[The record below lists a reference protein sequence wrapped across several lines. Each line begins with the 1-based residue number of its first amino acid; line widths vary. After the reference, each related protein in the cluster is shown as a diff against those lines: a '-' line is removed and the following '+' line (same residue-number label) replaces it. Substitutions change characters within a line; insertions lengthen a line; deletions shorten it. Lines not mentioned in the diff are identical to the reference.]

1 MKSLVIVRA
10 TDILKLKSTL
20 LEMNRR
26 GLDFEFI
33 PKEINPSSIGK
44 TLFKETSD
52 KKYELCALVPLVQDY
67 DVSQKIIK
75 TIPFN
80 SNVLVLKPSDELF
93 NNYAMLMP
101 VLPDLEIPNAY
112 YKDVTKNEA
121 PGGKHSAVYL
131 GVFVNRIVK
140 IETGSGEKYNG
151 ILRHADSIGIFFEP
165 TDNSAPI
172 FITWNDIKKV
182 IIPREV
188 AK

>member
-1 MKSLVIVRA
+1 MKSLVIIRA
-10 TDILKLKSTL
+10 TDILELKSTL
-20 LEMNRR
+20 LEMNHR

-44 TLFKETSD
+44 TFRETSD

-67 DVSQKIIK
+67 DVSKKIIK
-75 TIPFN
+75 TMPFH
-80 SNVLVLKPSDELF
+80 SDMLLLKPSDELF

-121 PGGKHSAVYL
+121 PKEKHSAVYL
-131 GVFVNRIVK
+131 GVFVNKMVK
-140 IETGSGEKYNG
+140 IETSSGEKYNG
-151 ILRHADSIGIFFEP
+151 ILRHADSIGILFEP
-165 TDNSAPI
+165 ADNSAPI
-172 FITWNDIKKV
+172 FITWHDIKKV
-182 IIPREV
+182 IIPKED

>member
-1 MKSLVIVRA
+1 MKSLVIIRA

-20 LEMNRR
+20 LEMNRK

-52 KKYELCALVPLVQDY
+52 KKYELCALVPVVQDY

-75 TIPFN
+75 AIQFN
-80 SNVLVLKPSDELF
+80 SDVFILKPSDELF

-101 VLPDLEIPNAY
+101 VLPDLDIPNAY
-112 YKDVTKNEA
+112 YKDVTKNVPEK
-121 PGGKHSAVYL
+121 KHSAVYL
-131 GVFVNRIVK
+131 GVFVNRTVK
-140 IETGSGEKYNG
+140 IETSSGEIYSG

-172 FITWNDIKKV
+172 FITWHDIKKV
-182 IIPREV
+182 IIPREDP
-188 AK
+188 K

>member
-1 MKSLVIVRA
+1 MKSLVIIRA

-44 TLFKETSD
+44 TLFKENSD

-75 TIPFN
+75 IIPFN
-80 SNVLVLKPSDELF
+80 SDVLILKPSDELF
-93 NNYAMLMP
+93 NKYATLMP

-112 YKDVTKNEA
+112 YKDVTKNEE
-121 PGGKHSAVYL
+121 PVGKHSAVYL
-131 GVFVNRIVK
+131 GAFVNRIVK
-140 IETGSGEKYNG
+140 IETSSGEKLSG
-151 ILRHADSIGIFFEP
+151 ILKHADSIGIFFEP

-172 FITWNDIKKV
+172 FITWHDIKKV
-182 IIPREV
+182 IIPRED

>member
-1 MKSLVIVRA
+1 MKSLAIIRA

-20 LEMNRR
+20 LEMNSA
-26 GLDFEFI
+26 GLDFEFV

-44 TLFKETSD
+44 KLFKENPD
-52 KKYELCALVPLVQDY
+52 KKYDLCALVPLVQDY
-67 DVSQKIIK
+67 DFSQKIIK

-80 SNVLVLKPSDELF
+80 SDVFILKPSDELF

-121 PGGKHSAVYL
+121 PKERHVYL
-131 GVFVNRIVK
+131 GVFVKRTVK
-140 IETGSGEKYNG
+140 IETSSGEKYIG
-151 ILRHADSIGIFFEP
+151 ILRHADQIGIFFEP

-182 IIPREV
+182 IIPRED

>member
-44 TLFKETSD
+44 TLFKENSD
-52 KKYELCALVPLVQDY
+52 KKYEFCALVPLVQEY

-75 TIPFN
+75 TISFN
-80 SNVLVLKPSDELF
+80 SDVLVLKPSDELF

-121 PGGKHSAVYL
+121 PKGKHSAVYL
-131 GVFVNRIVK
+131 GVFVNRMVK
-140 IETGSGEKYNG
+140 IETGSGEKYSG
-151 ILRHADSIGIFFEP
+151 ILRHADSIGIFLEP
-165 TDNSAPI
+165 IDNSAPI

-182 IIPREV
+182 IIPRDDE
-188 AK
+188 

>member
-1 MKSLVIVRA
+1 MKSLAIVRA

-20 LEMNRR
+20 LEMNRA

-44 TLFKETSD
+44 TLFKDASD

-67 DVSQKIIK
+67 NFSQKKIK
-75 TIPFN
+75 IIPFY
-80 SNVLVLKPSDELF
+80 SDVLVLDPSHELF
-93 NNYAMLMP
+93 ENFSRMMP

-121 PGGKHSAVYL
+121 PKSKPSAVYL
-131 GVFVNRIVK
+131 GVFVNRKVK
-140 IETGSGEKYNG
+140 IETGSGEIFSG
-151 ILRHADSIGIFFEP
+151 ILRHADSIGVFFEP

-172 FITWNDIKKV
+172 FITWHDIKKV
-182 IIPREV
+182 IIPREE
-188 AK
+188 